1 MNGPVAEIVPP
12 RRRSSSK
19 RHNFRN
25 SSCEQP
31 PTPEGWTRAGIPS
44 SSSNRSLPVA
54 NGALNVQAVGHRT
67 ADQAADA
74 DGTLRA
80 FLRQRQGAALP
91 ESRNTRPG
99 IGAAEAIWREGGLPP
114 SDLAEAVAAYHAVPR
129 AEPERI
135 AALPHLLDGLS
146 RRFLRE
152 AFLYPVTDGGRPL
165 LIVADPGLAEPI
177 QAVSLALGGTVPL
190 AVLSFE
196 EIEAL
201 FARGGDGPAEPTPE
215 EEAPA
220 ELAFSDDVE
229 TLQDLAR
236 GAPIVRAIDS
246 LLERAVE
253 QGATDIHIETGR
265 EELRVRLRI
274 DGHLRAQQTLPKHM
288 AAAILS
294 RVKIL
299 AGLDIAERRLPQDG
313 RTNVKVGHQE
323 ADLRVAVM
331 PTLYGETAVLRILL
345 KDTRLLEFKRIGM
358 SARDQAGMERLLA
371 EPHGIIIVTGPTGSG
386 KTTTLATAIALLNDP
401 ARKIVTVEDP
411 VEYQIAGIHQTQVKP
426 QIGLTF
432 ATALRSFLRHDPD
445 VIMVGEMRD
454 RETAGIGVQAALT
467 GHLVLTTLHTNG
479 AADAVVRLADMG
491 VEPYLIAASLRGV
504 LGQRLVRRLCEKCKA
519 EDPRAGVAAVEICER
534 RRVPAPERRDYFRA
548 VGCPHCGNTGY
559 RGRVGVFEV
568 LAVDETVEGLI
579 RRDPDPTRI
588 LDAAR
593 ATGMTTMLDDGI
605 TKAGQ
610 GLTSLDEVMRITG

>member
-1 MNGPVAEIVPP
+1 MLDGSRTFALPGSNGRPAPQRNTTVQAGAHSTDEGGGGDLLAFLRARHGAESGEA
-12 RRRSSSK
+12 R
-19 RHNFRN
+19 
-25 SSCEQP
+25 
-31 PTPEGWTRAGIPS
+31 GTRAGAS
-44 SSSNRSLPVA
+44 
-54 NGALNVQAVGHRT
+54 
-67 ADQAADA
+67 
-74 DGTLRA
+74 
-80 FLRQRQGAALP
+80 
-91 ESRNTRPG
+91 
-99 IGAAEAIWREGGLPP
+99 AAEAIWREGRLPP
-114 SDLAEAVAAYHAVPR
+114 GDLADAIAAFHRLPR
-129 AEPERI
+129 AEIKRI
-135 AALPHLLDGLS
+135 AEAPHLLDGLS

-152 AFLYPVTDGGRPL
+152 AFLYPVAEAGRPL
-165 LIVADPGLAEPI
+165 LCVADPSLSEPI
-177 QAVSLALGGTVPL
+177 QAASLALGGPVAL

-201 FARGGDGPAEPTPE
+201 FERGGAEAAPEPDEIPAEI
-215 EEAPA
+215 
-220 ELAFSDDVE
+220 AFSDDVE

-236 GAPIVRAIDS
+236 GAPIVRAIDAM
-246 LLERAVE
+246 LERAVE

-265 EELRVRLRI
+265 EDLRVRFRI
-274 DGHLRAQQTLPKHM
+274 DGHLRAQQTLAKHM
-288 AAAILS
+288 APAILS

-313 RTNVKVGHQE
+313 RTNVKVGSQE

-358 SARDQAGMERLLA
+358 SVRDQQAMERLLG
-371 EPHGIIIVTGPTGSG
+371 EPHGILIVTGPTGSG
-386 KTTTLATAIALLNDP
+386 KTTTLATAISMLNDP
-401 ARKIVTVEDP
+401 SRKIVTVEDP
-411 VEYQIAGIHQTQVKP
+411 VEYQLPGIHQTQVKP

-454 RETAGIGVQAALT
+454 RETAAIGIQAALT
-467 GHLVLTTLHTNG
+467 GHLVLTTLHTNT

-519 EDPRAGVAAVEICER
+519 PDPRAADAALDICAKR
-534 RRVPAPERRDYFRA
+534 GTPFPERRDYFRA
-548 VGCPHCGNTGY
+548 VGCPHCGGTGY

-568 LAVDETVEGLI
+568 LTIDSEIEPLV
-579 RRDPDPTRI
+579 RREPDPSRI

-593 ATGMTTMLDDGI
+593 ARGMTTMLDDGI

>member
-1 MNGPVAEIVPP
+1 MQAGAHSTDEGGGGDLLAFLRARHGAESGEA
-12 RRRSSSK
+12 R
-19 RHNFRN
+19 
-25 SSCEQP
+25 
-31 PTPEGWTRAGIPS
+31 GTRAG
-44 SSSNRSLPVA
+44 A
-54 NGALNVQAVGHRT
+54 
-67 ADQAADA
+67 
-74 DGTLRA
+74 
-80 FLRQRQGAALP
+80 
-91 ESRNTRPG
+91 
-99 IGAAEAIWREGGLPP
+99 GAAEAIWREGRLPP
-114 SDLAEAVAAYHAVPR
+114 GDLADAIAAFHRLTR
-129 AEPERI
+129 ADARRI
-135 AALPHLLDGLS
+135 AEWPHLLDGLS

-152 AFLYPVTDGGRPL
+152 AFLYPVSEAGRPL
-165 LIVADPGLAEPI
+165 LCVADPSLVEPI
-177 QAVSLALGGTVPL
+177 QAANLALGGSVAL

-201 FARGGDGPAEPTPE
+201 FERGGGEAAAEPEEIPAEI
-215 EEAPA
+215 
-220 ELAFSDDVE
+220 AFSDDVE

-236 GAPIVRAIDS
+236 GAPIVRAIDAM
-246 LLERAVE
+246 LERAVE

-265 EELRVRLRI
+265 EDLRVRFRI
-274 DGHLRAQQTLPKHM
+274 DGHLRAQQTLAKHM
-288 AAAILS
+288 APAILS

-313 RTNVKVGHQE
+313 RTNVKVGSQE

-358 SARDQAGMERLLA
+358 SGRDQRAMESLLA
-371 EPHGIIIVTGPTGSG
+371 EPHGILIVTGPTGSG
-386 KTTTLATAIALLNDP
+386 KTTTLATAISMLNDP
-401 ARKIVTVEDP
+401 SRKIVTVEDP
-411 VEYQIAGIHQTQVKP
+411 VEYQLPGIHQTQVKP

-454 RETAGIGVQAALT
+454 RETAAIGIQAALT
-467 GHLVLTTLHTNG
+467 GHLVLTTLHTNT

-504 LGQRLVRRLCEKCKA
+504 LGQRLVRRLCEKCKVP
-519 EDPRAGVAAVEICER
+519 DPRAAKAAVEICAR
-534 RRVPAPERRDYFRA
+534 RGTPAPERRDFFKA
-548 VGCPHCGNTGY
+548 AGCPHCGGTGY

-568 LAVDETVEGLI
+568 LTVDAEIEPLV
-579 RRDPDPTRI
+579 RREPDPSRI
-588 LDAAR
+588 VEAAR
-593 ATGMTTMLDDGI
+593 ARGMTTMLDDGI